1 MKNIMDSLLGLYD
14 MMQKDFG
21 EERKKKRNF
30 KHIRAYF
37 DMEEHDGYTI
47 DDQTW
52 DDFNMDEVFAKVD
65 RTYSSAGE
73 AILYKMLRNPIHDKK
88 RLEERDELVEK
99 LREATD
105 LRTKLQM
112 IYFKLG
118 YDRKNT
124 FLDMIIESLEANKT
138 KYYLYIL
145 FGRVLM
151 FGTIILSIL
160 LKEPRLLLATF
171 VLLWVNVFINDKE
184 RKNIKS
190 QGLLYLRNIIISAKR
205 IQEIKHPAIEKY
217 NNKIRLN

>member
-14 MMQKDFG
+14 MMEKDFG

-30 KHIRAYF
+30 KHIRTYF

-52 DDFNMDEVFAKVD
+52 DDFNMDEVFTKVD

-73 AILYKMLRNPIHDKK
+73 AILYKMLRNPLHDKK
-88 RLEERDELVEK
+88 KLEERDELVET
-99 LREATD
+99 LRKSTD

-124 FLDMIIESLEANKT
+124 FLDMIMESLEENKT

-151 FGTIILSIL
+151 FGTIIASIL
-160 LKEPRLLLATF
+160 LKEPTLLLATF

-184 RKNIKS
+184 RKNVKS
-190 QGLLYLRNIIISAKR
+190 QGLLYLRNIYHE
-205 IQEIKHPAIEKY
+205 IQ
-217 NNKIRLN
+217 